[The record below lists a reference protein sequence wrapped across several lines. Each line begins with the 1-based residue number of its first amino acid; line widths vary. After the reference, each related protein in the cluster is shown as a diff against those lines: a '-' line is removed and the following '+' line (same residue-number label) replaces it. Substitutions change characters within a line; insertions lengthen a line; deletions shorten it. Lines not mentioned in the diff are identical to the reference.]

1 MFALTGI
8 LFLAG
13 ISLTAFVLRLT
24 EPETRK
30 TVPGAAYV
38 NANPVASPVETPTPA
53 AVVPAAPAPAK
64 ESTARNYNADP
75 EESGATQI
83 MTVAAMPGQT
93 IEDISRSYAGRFDAE
108 LFQQIRELNPEIK
121 DPDHL
126 SAGQLIRLPLPRGS
140 FRKGKDLTS
149 EK

>member
-1 MFALTGI
+1 M
-8 LFLAG
+8 
-13 ISLTAFVLRLT
+13 
-24 EPETRK
+24 
-30 TVPGAAYV
+30 
-38 NANPVASPVETPTPA
+38 PA

-83 MTVAAMPGQT
+83 VTVAAMPGRT

-108 LFQQIRELNPEIK
+108 LLQQIRELNPEMK

-126 SAGQLIRLPLPRGS
+126 SAGQLIRLPLPHGS